1 MVLAALRVHMVEAD
15 VNSRDRFK
23 TEIHGF
29 SETLGTNSDPDNI
42 LVTAG
47 SLVQI
52 IEDYSADTR
61 RRIRAQQHDWQQMV
75 ALLADTIAAVSLSGH
90 PAADSLK
97 ILVKQLE
104 NATPNSNL
112 APLKQQLA
120 DCLATLR
127 HDAESETHAAPTLHT
142 PTSSDAV
149 KLETVKNALELLP
162 RLAVEGALEEARQTP
177 GSFIAIL
184 PIDRFSIFQTRFGPD
199 IAAEIFQFFLMHIRS
214 RLLPTDWRTRDY
226 KPRSSLQRPPPPGPA
241 KRILTPLRSNSS
253 SALTRTLLCNY
264 SGRSTTPVTPAG
276 TATAVTARSTSAG
289 ETSKAWSC
297 ANTTSPAKKPSSTGP
312 VLPTPRSV
320 STTLRH
326 KLG

>member
-97 ILVKQLE
+97 ILVKQVSIPRQSRGPYFVSRSKRLCGAA
-104 NATPNSNL
+104 NA
-112 APLKQQLA
+112 
-120 DCLATLR
+120 ATGW
-127 HDAESETHAAPTLHT
+127 
-142 PTSSDAV
+142 V
-149 KLETVKNALELLP
+149 
-162 RLAVEGALEEARQTP
+162 
-177 GSFIAIL
+177 
-184 PIDRFSIFQTRFGPD
+184 
-199 IAAEIFQFFLMHIRS
+199 
-214 RLLPTDWRTRDY
+214 
-226 KPRSSLQRPPPPGPA
+226 
-241 KRILTPLRSNSS
+241 
-253 SALTRTLLCNY
+253 
-264 SGRSTTPVTPAG
+264 
-276 TATAVTARSTSAG
+276 
-289 ETSKAWSC
+289 
-297 ANTTSPAKKPSSTGP
+297 
-312 VLPTPRSV
+312 
-320 STTLRH
+320 
-326 KLG
+326 